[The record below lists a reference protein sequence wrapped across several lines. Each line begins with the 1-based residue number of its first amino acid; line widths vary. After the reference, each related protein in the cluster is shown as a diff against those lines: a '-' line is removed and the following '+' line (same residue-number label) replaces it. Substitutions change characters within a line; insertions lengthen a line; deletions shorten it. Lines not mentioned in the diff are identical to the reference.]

1 MLHFSTNTPQK
12 CVILNFLG
20 YKNQAETTMNESVS
34 NQYLVLFKGLG
45 KKNLKIWLGKEK
57 QQKLKYTTDEDELRS
72 HRSEVIAPTSL

>member
-1 MLHFSTNTPQK
+1 
-12 CVILNFLG
+12 
-20 YKNQAETTMNESVS
+20 MNESVS